1 MVGQNKN
8 KDLQAMES
16 KVEELV
22 AVTIDICEKRLGSG
36 LVPLTPP
43 QAALSAAAMNV
54 QQSVE
59 TFLAVTKIP
68 DSHAGK

>member
-1 MVGQNKN
+1 MVGQNSD
-8 KDLQAMES
+8 KDLRAMEN
-16 KVEELV
+16 KAEELV
-22 AVTIDICEKRLGSG
+22 AITIEVCEKRLASSFA
-36 LVPLTPP
+36 PLTPP

-68 DSHAGK
+68 DPSADK